1 MSSVNAQT
9 ILDRLSKAL
18 KVNSDVELAAAL
30 DVAPQTISTWKKR
43 NKVPYDHIVDIS
55 EKRSFSLDAIIF
67 GQDWKNNE
75 ANSVKL
81 AHIAKGMADILLAED
96 VLTLLND
103 ELFLEEQGLNHETLS
118 TVISAMTDVKKRLPG
133 GLYLPGEHS
142 SELKRGINNYIDS
155 YREIMHIAKRNTFK
169 KGSNKES

>member
-30 DVAPQTISTWKKR
+30 SVAPQTISTWKKR

-67 GQDWKNNE
+67 GQDWKNQD
-75 ANSVKL
+75 ANSVKM

-96 VLTLLND
+96 VLTLLD
-103 ELFLEEQGLNHETLS
+103 EELFLEEQGLTNETLS
-118 TVISAMTDVKKRLPG
+118 TIISAMTDVKKRLPG
-133 GLYLPGEHS
+133 GLYLPDEHKD
-142 SELKRGINNYIDS
+142 ELKSGIKSYVES
-155 YREIMHIAKRNTFK
+155 YREIMHIAKRNTFRQ
-169 KGSNKES
+169 GSNEEN